1 VLSGKTNPDND
12 LSSLEN
18 NIIVV
23 RILEA
28 ATESAKT
35 GKKVML

>member
-1 VLSGKTNPDND
+1 VKPGRD

-18 NIIVV
+18 NLIVV

-28 ATESAKT
+28 AKQSAKE
-35 GKKVML
+35 GKKVMLKN